1 MKTAKE
7 LWQYVSKMGL
17 KPLPKTS
24 VSQWADDYRM
34 LSQGLS
40 AEPGRWK
47 TSRAPYQKDIMDAFT
62 QPGINRVVVKSAS
75 QIGKA
80 LDVETPI
87 MTITGW
93 KRMGDLT
100 INDQVFDE
108 NGNPVRIL
116 AVSEVW
122 NNRPCYEIRFSDGA
136 VIIADENHEWCVD
149 TDKKQGIIIDTHTIS
164 QTYKSGNR
172 NTYAI
177 QIAKA
182 LDFRSN
188 VRLLVDPYTLGA
200 WLGDG
205 NSMSAQITTHIKDV
219 AIINKIEEN
228 GVRVNIRQKSTNVL
242 NTQLEPLELDENIC
256 RRGHD
261 MRVTG
266 KNSVGRCAECA
277 RQSALKSKWKG
288 VKDIKVDPVI
298 KHWDTMR
305 NKLVS
310 LGVLG
315 NKHIPVSYLEASID
329 DRWALLQGIM
339 DTDGSC
345 SAKGICEITQKN
357 KQLAN
362 DIFDLVTSLGLK
374 PTIHTKCAVA
384 TNGKAGNT
392 STVYRITFTAYADSP
407 VFALKR
413 KQDRLISRSIAT
425 RKSESKRRRIIS
437 VKRVENRETVC
448 IEVDSPTHLF
458 LAGRNLIPTHN
469 SDIMNNV
476 LGLYAHLDPCA
487 VMMIQPTIELAQDYS
502 KSRISPMIRDTKVL
516 SQVFYETKS
525 EDGAKTRD
533 GKNTILSKLFPG
545 GRLIM
550 CGANSPAGLASRP
563 VRVLLADEVDR
574 FPDSAGTEGD
584 PVDLAAKRMT
594 TFWNRV
600 MGLFSTPTN
609 EGSSR
614 IDVEYQTGTQEEW
627 QHECPNCGEYHL
639 IRHTEMECETEEH
652 KDAKGRKIVIV
663 SDVKWRCPDCG
674 STFSEDEMRKV
685 SQKYISKNPAALHNG
700 IRSFFVNG
708 FTSPWL
714 TWNDIMREWLE
725 AKGDPTREKVV
736 MNTRFGESY
745 AQQGA
750 FEDYQQFI
758 RRREKYGADLPN
770 GVLLLTCAVDT
781 QDNRLEY
788 EITGW
793 GYGEECWGICKG
805 VILGEPDN
813 NATWDA
819 LDAVLDKI
827 YHFKNGTG
835 LKVARAFIDS
845 GGHYTS
851 KVYEYCEKNF
861 SKQRFAIK
869 GTAGTP
875 GIPLNYKIGKASG
888 SKIPLVM
895 LGVDDGKQQVMNRL
909 AIEEPGAKYFHFP
922 LDEELLGTRG
932 YDELYFKGIISEHK
946 KKVKRKGVIHEIW
959 EPTAGVRNEPLDLR
973 VYNLACMNSIHP
985 DWDRLAEVVKGGG
998 HSTTTVTTPKKKQMR
1013 KRIQRASKAADI

>member
-1 MKTAKE
+1 
-7 LWQYVSKMGL
+7 
-17 KPLPKTS
+17 
-24 VSQWADDYRM
+24 
-34 LSQGLS
+34 
-40 AEPGRWK
+40 
-47 TSRAPYQKDIMDAFT
+47 
-62 QPGINRVVVKSAS
+62 
-75 QIGKA
+75 
-80 LDVETPI
+80 
-87 MTITGW
+87 
-93 KRMGDLT
+93 
-100 INDQVFDE
+100 
-108 NGNPVRIL
+108 
-116 AVSEVW
+116 
-122 NNRPCYEIRFSDGA
+122 
-136 VIIADENHEWCVD
+136 
-149 TDKKQGIIIDTHTIS
+149 
-164 QTYKSGNR
+164 
-172 NTYAI
+172 
-177 QIAKA
+177 
-182 LDFRSN
+182 
-188 VRLLVDPYTLGA
+188 
-200 WLGDG
+200 
-205 NSMSAQITTHIKDV
+205 
-219 AIINKIEEN
+219 
-228 GVRVNIRQKSTNVL
+228 
-242 NTQLEPLELDENIC
+242 
-256 RRGHD
+256 
-261 MRVTG
+261 
-266 KNSVGRCAECA
+266 
-277 RQSALKSKWKG
+277 
-288 VKDIKVDPVI
+288 
-298 KHWDTMR
+298 
-305 NKLVS
+305 
-310 LGVLG
+310 
-315 NKHIPVSYLEASID
+315 
-329 DRWALLQGIM
+329 
-339 DTDGSC
+339 
-345 SAKGICEITQKN
+345 
-357 KQLAN
+357 
-362 DIFDLVTSLGLK
+362 
-374 PTIHTKCAVA
+374 
-384 TNGKAGNT
+384 
-392 STVYRITFTAYADSP
+392 
-407 VFALKR
+407 
-413 KQDRLISRSIAT
+413 
-425 RKSESKRRRIIS
+425 
-437 VKRVENRETVC
+437 
-448 IEVDSPTHLF
+448 
-458 LAGRNLIPTHN
+458 
-469 SDIMNNV
+469 
-476 LGLYAHLDPCA
+476 
-487 VMMIQPTIELAQDYS
+487 
-502 KSRISPMIRDTKVL
+502 MIRDTKVL

-674 STFSEDEMRKV
+674 STFSEDEMRKAP
-685 SQKYISKNPAALHNG
+685 QKYIPKNPAALHNG

-736 MNTRFGESY
+736 MNTRFGEFY

-758 RRREKYGADLPN
+758 RRREKYGADLPD
-770 GVLLLTCAVDT
+770 GVLLLTGAVDT

-805 VILGEPDN
+805 VILGAPDN
-813 NATWDA
+813 KATWDA
-819 LDAVLDKI
+819 LDAVLDKV
-827 YHFKNGTG
+827 YRFKNGTG

-922 LDEELLGTRG
+922 LDEEFLGTRG

-998 HSTTTVTTPKKKQMR
+998 HSATTVTTPRKKPMR
-1013 KRIQRASKAADI
+1013 KRVRRASKAADI

>member
-7 LWQYVSKMGL
+7 LWQYASKMGL

-34 LSQGLS
+34 LSQGIS

-75 QIGKA
+75 QVGK
-80 LDVETPI
+80 
-87 MTITGW
+87 
-93 KRMGDLT
+93 
-100 INDQVFDE
+100 
-108 NGNPVRIL
+108 
-116 AVSEVW
+116 
-122 NNRPCYEIRFSDGA
+122 
-136 VIIADENHEWCVD
+136 
-149 TDKKQGIIIDTHTIS
+149 
-164 QTYKSGNR
+164 
-172 NTYAI
+172 
-177 QIAKA
+177 
-182 LDFRSN
+182 
-188 VRLLVDPYTLGA
+188 
-200 WLGDG
+200 
-205 NSMSAQITTHIKDV
+205 
-219 AIINKIEEN
+219 
-228 GVRVNIRQKSTNVL
+228 
-242 NTQLEPLELDENIC
+242 
-256 RRGHD
+256 
-261 MRVTG
+261 
-266 KNSVGRCAECA
+266 
-277 RQSALKSKWKG
+277 
-288 VKDIKVDPVI
+288 
-298 KHWDTMR
+298 
-305 NKLVS
+305 
-310 LGVLG
+310 
-315 NKHIPVSYLEASID
+315 
-329 DRWALLQGIM
+329 
-339 DTDGSC
+339 
-345 SAKGICEITQKN
+345 
-357 KQLAN
+357 
-362 DIFDLVTSLGLK
+362 
-374 PTIHTKCAVA
+374 
-384 TNGKAGNT
+384 
-392 STVYRITFTAYADSP
+392 
-407 VFALKR
+407 
-413 KQDRLISRSIAT
+413 
-425 RKSESKRRRIIS
+425 
-437 VKRVENRETVC
+437 
-448 IEVDSPTHLF
+448 
-458 LAGRNLIPTHN
+458 

-476 LGLYAHLDPCA
+476 LGRYAHLDPCA

-639 IRHTEMECETEEH
+639 IRHTEMECETKEH
-652 KDAKGRKIVIV
+652 KDAKGRKIIVV

-685 SQKYISKNPAALHNG
+685 PQKYISKNPAALHNG

-758 RRREKYGADLPN
+758 RRREKYGADLPD
-770 GVLLLTCAVDT
+770 GVLLLTGAVDT

-813 NATWDA
+813 KATWDA
-819 LDAVLDKI
+819 LDAVLDKV
-827 YHFKNGTG
+827 YRFKNGTG

-895 LGVDDGKQQVMNRL
+895 LGVDDGKQQVMSRL
-909 AIEEPGAKYFHFP
+909 AIDEPGAKYFHFP
-922 LDEELLGTRG
+922 LDEEFLGTRG

-998 HSTTTVTTPKKKQMR
+998 YSATTVTAPRKKLMR
-1013 KRIQRASKAADI
+1013 NRVRRASKAADI

>member
-24 VSQWADDYRM
+24 VSQWADEYRM

-47 TSRAPYQKDIMDAFT
+47 TSRAPYQKEIMDAFT

-75 QIGKA
+75 QVGKA

-87 MTITGW
+87 MTTTGW
-93 KRMGDLT
+93 RRMGDLT

-108 NGNPVRIL
+108 NGKPVRIL

-122 NNRPCYEIRFSDGA
+122 NNRPCYAVKFSDGA

-149 TDKKQGIIIDTHTIS
+149 TDRKTGVIIDTSSLSILVEDLAEQVVVHENNPRTI
-164 QTYKSGNR
+164 
-172 NTYAI
+172 
-177 QIAKA
+177 
-182 LDFRSN
+182 
-188 VRLLVDPYTLGA
+188 
-200 WLGDG
+200 
-205 NSMSAQITTHIKDV
+205 M
-219 AIINKIEEN
+219 
-228 GVRVNIRQKSTNVL
+228 
-242 NTQLEPLELDENIC
+242 
-256 RRGHD
+256 
-261 MRVTG
+261 
-266 KNSVGRCAECA
+266 
-277 RQSALKSKWKG
+277 
-288 VKDIKVDPVI
+288 
-298 KHWDTMR
+298 
-305 NKLVS
+305 
-310 LGVLG
+310 
-315 NKHIPVSYLEASID
+315 
-329 DRWALLQGIM
+329 
-339 DTDGSC
+339 
-345 SAKGICEITQKN
+345 
-357 KQLAN
+357 
-362 DIFDLVTSLGLK
+362 
-374 PTIHTKCAVA
+374 
-384 TNGKAGNT
+384 
-392 STVYRITFTAYADSP
+392 
-407 VFALKR
+407 
-413 KQDRLISRSIAT
+413 
-425 RKSESKRRRIIS
+425 S

-476 LGLYAHLDPCA
+476 LGRYAHLDPCA

-652 KDAKGRKIVIV
+652 KDAKGRKIVVV

-685 SQKYISKNPAALHNG
+685 PQKYISKNPAALHNG

-758 RRREKYGADLPN
+758 RRREKYGADLPD
-770 GVLLLTCAVDT
+770 GVLLLTGAVDT

-805 VILGEPDN
+805 VILGQPDN
-813 NATWDA
+813 KATWDA
-819 LDAVLDKI
+819 LDAVLDKV
-827 YHFKNGTG
+827 YRFKNGTG

-922 LDEELLGTRG
+922 LDEEFLGTRG

-998 HSTTTVTTPKKKQMR
+998 HSTTTVTNTRKKPMR
-1013 KRIQRASKAADI
+1013 KRVRRASKVADI

>member
-75 QIGKA
+75 QVGKA

-87 MTITGW
+87 MTTTGW

-108 NGNPVRIL
+108 NGNPVRVL

-177 QIAKA
+177 Q
-182 LDFRSN
+182 
-188 VRLLVDPYTLGA
+188 
-200 WLGDG
+200 
-205 NSMSAQITTHIKDV
+205 
-219 AIINKIEEN
+219 
-228 GVRVNIRQKSTNVL
+228 
-242 NTQLEPLELDENIC
+242 
-256 RRGHD
+256 
-261 MRVTG
+261 
-266 KNSVGRCAECA
+266 
-277 RQSALKSKWKG
+277 
-288 VKDIKVDPVI
+288 
-298 KHWDTMR
+298 
-305 NKLVS
+305 
-310 LGVLG
+310 
-315 NKHIPVSYLEASID
+315 
-329 DRWALLQGIM
+329 
-339 DTDGSC
+339 
-345 SAKGICEITQKN
+345 
-357 KQLAN
+357 
-362 DIFDLVTSLGLK
+362 
-374 PTIHTKCAVA
+374 
-384 TNGKAGNT
+384 
-392 STVYRITFTAYADSP
+392 
-407 VFALKR
+407 
-413 KQDRLISRSIAT
+413 
-425 RKSESKRRRIIS
+425 ESKRRRIIS

-476 LGLYAHLDPCA
+476 LGRYAHLDPCA

-652 KDAKGRKIVIV
+652 KDAKGRKIVV
-663 SDVKWRCPDCG
+663 VNDVKWRCPDCG
-674 STFSEDEMRKV
+674 SIFSEDEMRKV
-685 SQKYISKNPAALHNG
+685 PQKYISKNPAALHNG

-758 RRREKYGADLPN
+758 RRREKYGADLPD
-770 GVLLLTCAVDT
+770 GVLLLTGAVDT

-805 VILGEPDN
+805 VILGQPDN
-813 NATWDA
+813 KATWDA
-819 LDAVLDKI
+819 LDVVLDKV
-827 YHFKNGTG
+827 YRFKNGTG

-922 LDEELLGTRG
+922 LDEEFLGTRG

-998 HSTTTVTTPKKKQMR
+998 HSTTTVTNTRKKPMR
-1013 KRIQRASKAADI
+1013 KRVRRASKVADI

>member
-7 LWQYVSKMGL
+7 LWQYVSKTGL

-75 QIGKA
+75 QVGKA

-87 MTITGW
+87 MTTTGW

-108 NGNPVRIL
+108 NGNPVRVL

-177 QIAKA
+177 Q
-182 LDFRSN
+182 
-188 VRLLVDPYTLGA
+188 
-200 WLGDG
+200 
-205 NSMSAQITTHIKDV
+205 
-219 AIINKIEEN
+219 
-228 GVRVNIRQKSTNVL
+228 
-242 NTQLEPLELDENIC
+242 
-256 RRGHD
+256 
-261 MRVTG
+261 
-266 KNSVGRCAECA
+266 
-277 RQSALKSKWKG
+277 
-288 VKDIKVDPVI
+288 
-298 KHWDTMR
+298 
-305 NKLVS
+305 
-310 LGVLG
+310 
-315 NKHIPVSYLEASID
+315 
-329 DRWALLQGIM
+329 
-339 DTDGSC
+339 
-345 SAKGICEITQKN
+345 
-357 KQLAN
+357 
-362 DIFDLVTSLGLK
+362 
-374 PTIHTKCAVA
+374 
-384 TNGKAGNT
+384 
-392 STVYRITFTAYADSP
+392 
-407 VFALKR
+407 
-413 KQDRLISRSIAT
+413 
-425 RKSESKRRRIIS
+425 ESKRRRIIS

-476 LGLYAHLDPCA
+476 LGRYAHLDPCA

-652 KDAKGRKIVIV
+652 KDAKGRKIVV
-663 SDVKWRCPDCG
+663 VNDVNWRCPDCG
-674 STFSEDEMRKV
+674 SIFSEDEMRKV
-685 SQKYISKNPAALHNG
+685 PQKYISKNPAALHNG

-758 RRREKYGADLPN
+758 RRREKYGADLPD
-770 GVLLLTCAVDT
+770 GVLLLTGAVDT

-805 VILGEPDN
+805 VILGQPDN
-813 NATWDA
+813 KATWDA
-819 LDAVLDKI
+819 LDVVLDKV
-827 YHFKNGTG
+827 YRFKNGTG

-922 LDEELLGTRG
+922 LDEEFLGTRG

-998 HSTTTVTTPKKKQMR
+998 HSTTTVTNTRKKPMR
-1013 KRIQRASKAADI
+1013 KRVRRASKVADI

>member
-47 TSRAPYQKDIMDAFT
+47 TSRAPYQKEIMDAFT

-75 QIGKA
+75 QVGKA

-87 MTITGW
+87 MTTTGW

-122 NNRPCYEIRFSDGA
+122 NNRPCYEVKFSDEE
-136 VIIADENHEWCVD
+136 VIIADENHDWYVDVD
-149 TDKKQGIIIDTHTIS
+149 TDGTFILETKSIYKIIS
-164 QTYKSGNR
+164 
-172 NTYAI
+172 
-177 QIAKA
+177 
-182 LDFRSN
+182 
-188 VRLLVDPYTLGA
+188 
-200 WLGDG
+200 WL
-205 NSMSAQITTHIKDV
+205 NS
-219 AIINKIEEN
+219 
-228 GVRVNIRQKSTNVL
+228 
-242 NTQLEPLELDENIC
+242 
-256 RRGHD
+256 
-261 MRVTG
+261 
-266 KNSVGRCAECA
+266 
-277 RQSALKSKWKG
+277 
-288 VKDIKVDPVI
+288 KV
-298 KHWDTMR
+298 W
-305 NKLVS
+305 
-310 LGVLG
+310 
-315 NKHIPVSYLEASID
+315 
-329 DRWALLQGIM
+329 
-339 DTDGSC
+339 
-345 SAKGICEITQKN
+345 
-357 KQLAN
+357 
-362 DIFDLVTSLGLK
+362 
-374 PTIHTKCAVA
+374 IHE
-384 TNGKAGNT
+384 
-392 STVYRITFTAYADSP
+392 TFS
-407 VFALKR
+407 
-413 KQDRLISRSIAT
+413 
-425 RKSESKRRRIIS
+425 RRIVS
-437 VKRVENRETVC
+437 VTPVTNRATVC

-476 LGLYAHLDPCA
+476 LGRYAHLDPCA

-685 SQKYISKNPAALHNG
+685 PQKYISKNPAALHNG

-758 RRREKYGADLPN
+758 RRREKYGADLPD
-770 GVLLLTCAVDT
+770 GVLLLTGAVDT

-793 GYGEECWGICKG
+793 GYGEECWGICKD

-813 NATWDA
+813 KATWDA
-819 LDAVLDKI
+819 LDAVLDKV
-827 YHFKNGTG
+827 YRFRNGTG

-922 LDEELLGTRG
+922 LDEEFLGTRG

-998 HSTTTVTTPKKKQMR
+998 HSTTTATNSRKKSMR
-1013 KRIQRASKAADI
+1013 KRVRRASKVADI